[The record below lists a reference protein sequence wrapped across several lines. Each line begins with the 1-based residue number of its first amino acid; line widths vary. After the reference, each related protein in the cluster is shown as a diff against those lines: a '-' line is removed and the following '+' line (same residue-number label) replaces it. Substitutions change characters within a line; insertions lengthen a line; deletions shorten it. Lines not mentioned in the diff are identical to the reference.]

1 MKKFLI
7 ILGSIFL
14 ALIALG
20 ALGIGFLAVRGNA
33 LDKESK
39 AYADTAIPAIVTT
52 WDKKELMG
60 RVSPE
65 FKQAVTADQVD
76 RLVRWMSSLG
86 RLQKC
91 ESAQGQSYQSVSH
104 TGKQITAKYTAKAQF
119 QKEKQLLTSFLSNMV
134 ISGRT
139 ADSMSTPL
147 NLFHLKRSNQ
157 LMKPTAPF
165 RESFSMFAMPPCR
178 GLSLSR

>member
-52 WDKKELMG
+52 WDEKELMN
-60 RVSPE
+60 RASPK
-65 FKQAVTADQVD
+65 FKQAATADQVD
-76 RLVRWMSSLG
+76 HLFRWVSSLG

-91 ESAQGQSYQSVSH
+91 EPAQGQSFQSVSH
-104 TGKQITAKYTAKAQF
+104 SGKEITAKYTAKAQF
-119 QKEKQLLTSFLSNMV
+119 QKGEAIINLLL
-134 ISGRT
+134 I
-139 ADSMSTPL
+139 
-147 NLFHLKRSNQ
+147 K
-157 LMKPTAPF
+157 
-165 RESFSMFAMPPCR
+165 
-178 GLSLSR
+178 